1 MQRSAF
7 GTSRHF
13 AVLQSLAAIGVIAD
27 TGQAAP
33 NTSHD
38 EYVAI
43 CSAAM
48 LRNLAPGQTARRAGR
63 AIIQAR
69 MEKRMP
75 IGFDDLVDDV
85 MTGVPETIRVFLEF
99 KMRCVGCPIACF
111 HTVDDACRE
120 HGVDRDRFLN
130 ALRTVVAE
138 VMASSARRRRGFLRR
153 ARAADAV
160 RAARCVA
167 ARPRALLFR

>member
-1 MQRSAF
+1 
-7 GTSRHF
+7 
-13 AVLQSLAAIGVIAD
+13 
-27 TGQAAP
+27 
-33 NTSHD
+33 
-38 EYVAI
+38 
-43 CSAAM
+43 M
-48 LRNLAPGQTARRAGR
+48 LRNLAPGQRARRADR

-111 HTVDDACRE
+111 HTVDDTCRE

-130 ALRTVVAE
+130 ALRAVVAE
-138 VMASSARRRRGFLRR
+138 VMA
-153 ARAADAV
+153 
-160 RAARCVA
+160 
-167 ARPRALLFR
+167 